1 MNPILFPFAVAG
13 GVLLALMAGCVL
25 VACLF
30 LRRKRR
36 KQLADQL
43 SCKLREEALDRALA
57 NPLAPTGR
65 SVLDPV
71 QVEYSMKAD
80 RQGGGALLRLTEHN
94 LTVTRVYLFDLDQR
108 LFLGV
113 QDNQTVLRRD
123 YVPDAGILC
132 EICQNHNALCA
143 RGLAAGATLQGGT
156 AVTALGKN
164 GVALRTGDELLLPGT
179 QFRVELI

>member
-1 MNPILFPFAVAG
+1 
-13 GVLLALMAGCVL
+13 MAGCVL

-108 LFLGV
+108 LFLGSR
-113 QDNQTVLRRD
+113 TTK
-123 YVPDAGILC
+123 PCCGGITCPTLASYAKSAKTTT
-132 EICQNHNALCA
+132 HSA
-143 RGLAAGATLQGGT
+143 RGGWPTAADCRGE
-156 AVTALGKN
+156 
-164 GVALRTGDELLLPGT
+164 RP
-179 QFRVELI
+179 